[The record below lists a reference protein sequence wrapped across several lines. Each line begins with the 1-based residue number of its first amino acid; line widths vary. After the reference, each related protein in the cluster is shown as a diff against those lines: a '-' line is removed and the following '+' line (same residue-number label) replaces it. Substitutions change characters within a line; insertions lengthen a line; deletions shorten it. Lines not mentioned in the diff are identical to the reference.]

1 MMVDALGREV
11 RFKYFGGYAR
21 QEGERIRRRIA
32 GSDEGGLLVA
42 EVILEVLG
50 HAEGLDLLAP
60 EDGLHQLVRGE
71 VLLVL
76 RVLKLLLLEVSPEP
90 LDNLGPGQLL
100 VLLGA
105 DNGGKLLR

>member
-1 MMVDALGREV
+1 MDT
-11 RFKYFGGYAR
+11 AR
-21 QEGERIRRRIA
+21 QEGERIRRRNA

-76 RVLKLLLLEVSPEP
+76 RVLKS
-90 LDNLGPGQLL
+90 QLIRIVVNKYKQFIRKMEIFFSNKRWRHTGNYYHSNYAQL
-100 VLLGA
+100 T
-105 DNGGKLLR
+105 